1 MSARMK
7 KTKMTSERLAQR
19 LDDLLRIRAI
29 PDDSLNGLQVANSGK
44 LTRIATAVDASAAS
58 IREASEAKADFLIV
72 HHGLFWGRPVP
83 LIGPLQSRVRMLIES
98 DIALYAVHLPLDL
111 HPELGNNVQLCLKM
125 GWKSSFD
132 FGDYHG
138 VTIGRGVNLRE
149 PISLESVTEKLR
161 TVTRAEPVVWR
172 FGPGQVRRV
181 AVISGGAMGI
191 IEQVAFGG
199 YDTYI
204 TGEFGHAHYWFARE
218 AGVNVVFGGHYATE
232 TLGVRALG
240 EKIEDEF
247 GLENSF
253 LDLPTGY

>member
-1 MSARMK
+1 MK
-7 KTKMTSERLAQR
+7 KTTMTSGRLAIR
-19 LDDLLRIRAI
+19 LDELLRVRTI

-58 IREASEAKADFLIV
+58 IRKAVEAKADFLIV
-72 HHGLFWGRPVP
+72 HHGLFWGKPVP
-83 LIGPLQSRVRMLIES
+83 ITGPLHARIRLLVES
-98 DIALYAVHLPLDL
+98 DLALYAAHLPLDL

-125 GWKSSFD
+125 GWKSSYE

-138 VTIGRGVNLRE
+138 VTIGRGVNLRK
-149 PISLESVTEKLR
+149 PIPLESVTEKLR
-161 TVTRAEPVVWR
+161 AVTREEPVVWR
-172 FGPGQVRRV
+172 FGPAQARRV

-191 IEQVAFGG
+191 IQQVACEG
-199 YDTYI
+199 YDTFV

-218 AGVNVVFGGHYATE
+218 AGINVVFGGHYATE

-240 EKIEDEF
+240 AKIEDEF
-247 GLENSF
+247 GLESRF